1 MATIR
6 EYSRQFGAQA
16 GDFSGRRATPE
27 DMGVAGGIADLAQ
40 GIGQASA
47 IMKHHEENAE
57 LAYAQVQV
65 AEAENVLDEKVREI
79 QAKATPGV
87 STTDEIKSMTSNYYA
102 EIGGQ
107 YKTQKAQQYVKLHG
121 ANQTGNRVKSSIAF
135 DVDLAVKDRFVQID
149 KISEI
154 NERAVLADPNKYT
167 AIKNNTMFE
176 MENGVGLYN
185 FPGDARHKL
194 ALQAQMKS
202 KIENLA
208 YMAAQ
213 GDIQNPAVRGMIVG
227 SVKAAASSSAI
238 SFDNVFDKLLSA
250 ESGKKQVD
258 ASGNPITSPKGAIG
272 IAQVMPGTAPEAA
285 KLAGLQWDENK
296 YKYDAEYNKALGK
309 AYLQAKIA
317 EFDGDVA
324 KGLAA
329 YNAGASRV
337 MSAVG
342 SRGTDWLSAMPQ
354 ETQQYVKK
362 IAGNNVAVDVVE
374 KPPELKQKPAWW
386 DDLSA
391 ERQIQVTRNA
401 QTLEHQN
408 RSIAD
413 KANAK
418 LINDAGNYFSAY
430 GKMPDTAPKLNSV
443 TEPEQRQQLQTLYEA
458 SNKLAGIMD
467 KPAAEQ
473 NAYLERNK
481 PQDSGIPGD
490 FTYQMGVYKDMVRFV
505 NENQKLRQE
514 DQVTAAYKMGFG
526 GKQAEIKPIAEYGD
540 GEKLGVE
547 IAQRVAHTDAI
558 QKTWNMKENKIL
570 MSHEAEN
577 IRATFRSMKV
587 EDQPAFLAGLSKN
600 ITPEHFNALAN
611 QVWKGDHEVR
621 GAAILSTF
629 GDTKSQNGDSA
640 ARTSELILMGRKV
653 LDANVVAEGGE
664 KMPGFKGVL
673 PSDESIREYVGEHLK
688 GVRLPEAAIHSVSQT
703 VKAHYVGKMQTKGVQ
718 KTYEL
723 TESDNQKALKDSMK
737 SVIGEPSTVGPMQV
751 VRPWGMSDSQFQE
764 EVKNQASTMGYVK
777 GTYGLIS
784 NGESKQYE
792 IVVNGIGTKQVID
805 LNRPNY
811 KQLQSGGDTIEP
823 IGTGIYADAFKT
835 ESVKEALGLK
845 NVKLPKGRA
854 DELGWWEQ

>member
-87 STTDEIKSMTSNYYA
+87 STTDEIKSMTSDYYA
-102 EIGGQ
+102 KMGGQ

-121 ANQTGNRVKSSIAF
+121 VNQTGNRVKSSIAF
-135 DVDLAVKDRFVQID
+135 DVDLAVKDRFVQIGKLD
-149 KISEI
+149 EI
-154 NERAVLADPNKYT
+154 NEKKVLADPGKYKE
-167 AIKNNTMFE
+167 IKDKITLE
-176 MENGVGLYN
+176 MESGVGLFN
-185 FPGDARHKL
+185 FHGDARYKL
-194 ALQAQMKS
+194 ALREKMRS
-202 KIENLA
+202 SIENLA

-213 GDIQNPAVRGMIVG
+213 GDIQNPAVRGALVG
-227 SVKAAASSSAI
+227 SVKSATNL

-490 FTYQMGVYKDMVRFV
+490 FTYQMGVYKDMVDFV
-505 NENQKLRQE
+505 NKNQKLRQE

-587 EDQPAFLAGLSKN
+587 EDQPAFLAGLSQN
-600 ITPEHFNALAN
+600 ITKEHFNALAQ

-621 GAAILSTF
+621 GAAILSTL

-640 ARTSELILMGRKV
+640 ARTSELILLGRKV
-653 LDANVVAEGGE
+653 LDANVSAEGGE

-673 PSDESIREYVGEHLK
+673 PSDEAVREYVGEHLK

-764 EVKNQASTMGYVK
+764 EVQNQASTMGYVK

-784 NGESKQYE
+784 NGQSKQYE

-811 KQLQSGGDTIEP
+811 KQLQSGGETIEP
-823 IGTGIYADAFKT
+823 RDTGIYADAFKPD
-835 ESVKEALGLK
+835 SVKEALGLK